1 MKPSDRA
8 QLAVDTLPLDPDGVR
23 VRCDALP
30 PTVWGSNV
38 RALAERSPE
47 RGVWDRL
54 RFATGDAA
62 GNRCEAC
69 GVESSTPGGRPRRP
83 DCHERW
89 VFDLTGPVP
98 VQRLDRLVALCPG
111 CHEVQHL
118 GRATTLGRRP
128 VVLAT
133 LMRVNRW
140 ERIDAVADIIR
151 ADYRFRLVAEH
162 RFDLDLS
169 ALTGTLVWPGR
180 PDLYWPAAAR
190 AELGSTYRPPAALT
204 A

>member
-8 QLAVDTLPLDPDGVR
+8 QLAVDTLPLEPGGVR

-62 GNRCEAC
+62 ENRCEAC

-140 ERIDAVADIIR
+140 QRIDAVADIVR
-151 ADYRFRLVAEH
+151 ADHRFRLMADH

-169 ALTGTLVWPGR
+169 VLAGTLVWPGR
-180 PDLYWPAAAR
+180 PDLYWPAGAR
-190 AELGSTYRPPAALT
+190 AELGSTFQRREPVSA
-204 A
+204 